1 MKQKSIKYYIKQ
13 VQKQTGI
20 LQRELRL
27 AAKQFSRD
35 SAMFRQG
42 VISPSDFEKAES
54 AYLQKRY
61 ALEEAGSQLT
71 KARLQ
76 LADAEQQIL
85 DLQLQEVK
93 EQSRL
98 KNDLVEAASKLKGA
112 ISVWVQTYVIKAP
125 IDGQVSF
132 NKYWS
137 VNQQ

>member
-1 MKQKSIKYYIKQ
+1 
-13 VQKQTGI
+13 
-20 LQRELRL
+20 
-27 AAKQFSRD
+27 
-35 SAMFRQG
+35 MFRQG